1 MFYTNV
7 CSPVKRRYIHPEM
20 ADRDRLPQL
29 SGELFITDGGMET
42 TLIFHR
48 GIDLPYFASFDLL
61 ATGEGR
67 QALRDY
73 YEPYVS
79 LARDRGVGLLLDT
92 PTWRANRDWG
102 ELLGYSEDA
111 LARANRDAVA
121 LVGGLRTQ
129 DGPPIVV
136 SGCIG
141 PRGDGYQPESLMT
154 AEEAQ
159 SYHAA
164 QVETFAGTDADLVS
178 ALTLNYAEEAV
189 GIARAA
195 DDAAMPVAISF
206 TVETDGRLPTGQGLS
221 EAIEQVDAETNGTPA
236 YFMIN
241 CAHPTHFAGVVAE
254 GGPWLERLGGLR
266 ANASRKSHAELD
278 ESDSLD
284 AGDPEELGEQYAEL
298 HSRLPRVTVVG
309 GCCGTDHRHIG
320 AICDAWIAA

>member
-1 MFYTNV
+1 
-7 CSPVKRRYIHPEM
+7 M

-48 GIDLPYFASFDLL
+48 GIDLPHFASFDLL
-61 ATGEGR
+61 ATDEGR

-73 YEPYVS
+73 YETYVS
-79 LARDRGVGLLLDT
+79 LARDRDVGLLLDT

-102 ELLGYSEDA
+102 ELLGYSEEA
-111 LARANRDAVA
+111 LARVNRDAVA
-121 LVGGLRTQ
+121 LVGELRAE

-136 SGCIG
+136 SGCVG
-141 PRGDGYQPESLMT
+141 PRGDGYQAGAMMS

-159 SYHAA
+159 RYHAA
-164 QVETFAGTDADLVS
+164 QVETFADTDADLVS
-178 ALTLNYAEEAV
+178 ALTLNYAAEAV

-195 DDAAMPVAISF
+195 DDAGIPVAISF
-206 TVETDGRLPTGQGLS
+206 TVETDGRLPTGQSLRD
-221 EAIEQVDAETNGTPA
+221 AIEQVDAETDGAPA

-241 CAHPTHFAGVVAE
+241 CAHPTHFVGALAE
-254 GGPWLERLGGLR
+254 GEPWLERLGGLR
-266 ANASRKSHAELD
+266 ANASRKSHTELD

-284 AGDPEELGEQYAEL
+284 AGDPHELGEQYAEL

-320 AICDAWIAA
+320 AICDAWTRAGG